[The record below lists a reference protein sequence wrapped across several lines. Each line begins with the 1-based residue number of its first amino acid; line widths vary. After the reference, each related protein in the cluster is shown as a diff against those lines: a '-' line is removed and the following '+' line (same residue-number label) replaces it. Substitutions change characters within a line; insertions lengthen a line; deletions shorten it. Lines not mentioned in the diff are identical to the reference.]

1 MNILGISKYTSN
13 LRINELLKPFL
24 VKKTGF
30 TFKQNR
36 IVEKAQKK
44 IVEFSLENLLQL
56 KSTKWRETFFLRK
69 WWEMR
74 WWWRIIIFIR
84 SFNFFFLF
92 SFCFFLLPKRKQD
105 WFLFFLFSCRV
116 SKMEKDKREPFSY
129 KAFLLFLLLA
139 LFLSWLWVVM

>member
-24 VKKTGF
+24 VKKTDF

-56 KSTKWRETFFLRK
+56 KSTKWRETFF
-69 WWEMR
+69 WENDER
-74 WWWRIIIFIR
+74 WDDDEG
-84 SFNFFFLF
+84 S
-92 SFCFFLLPKRKQD
+92 S
-105 WFLFFLFSCRV
+105 S
-116 SKMEKDKREPFSY
+116 S
-129 KAFLLFLLLA
+129 
-139 LFLSWLWVVM
+139 